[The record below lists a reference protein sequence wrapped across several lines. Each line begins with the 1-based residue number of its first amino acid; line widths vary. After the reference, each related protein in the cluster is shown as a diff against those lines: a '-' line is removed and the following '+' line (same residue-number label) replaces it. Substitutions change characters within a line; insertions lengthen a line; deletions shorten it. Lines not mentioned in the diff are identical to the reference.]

1 MMPAAD
7 REIGGAADCQ
17 SAIEEVLEVIGG
29 KWSFLVI
36 AHLKGSPVR
45 FNELKRRIAGIST
58 QSLAVFLR
66 QLERSGIVRR
76 EVFPTLP
83 VTVEYSLTDKG
94 MDYAGLIEAIRQCG
108 LKWRDAGE
116 TISGPERV

>member
-1 MMPAAD
+1 MPAAD
-7 REIGGAADCQ
+7 REIDGAAECQ

-94 MDYAGLIEAIRQCG
+94 MDYADLIEAIRQCG
-108 LKWRDAGE
+108 IKWRDKPGDRAD
-116 TISGPERV
+116 